1 MWVVADLNED
11 YIAKMEDVLEVYER
25 PYDQQEPVVCLDE
38 KPITLHADVRPASP
52 AVPGREARRDNE
64 YERCGTANV
73 FCAVEPKV
81 GRHFTFPTPDRS
93 GFEFA
98 RVAVSLALAYPEAKT
113 IHLVMDNLNIHR
125 RKALADVFGAE
136 MAAQVWNRFTVH
148 YTPTHGS
155 WLNQAEIEI
164 GLFSR
169 QCLGKRRIPSLKILR
184 AQARAWNRRANRDRV
199 KINWKFDRKEAR
211 KKFGYNNHF
220 SSGQRP
226 RYDKYVRGW
235 AIVTVFHDYTHG
247 WSESCPVDRI
257 LDPCLKKAC
266 TACCNTAAS
275 SGKPAS
281 RSSSENHRRRSLGR
295 CFPKATMNS

>member
-11 YIAKMEDVLEVYER
+11 YIAKMEDVLEVYEQ
-25 PYDQQEPVVCLDE
+25 PYDKQEPVVCLDE

-64 YERCGTANV
+64 YQRCGTANV
-73 FCAVEPKV
+73 FCAVEPKA

-98 RVAVSLALAYPEAKT
+98 RVAVNLALAYPEAKT

-136 MAAQVWNRFTVH
+136 MAAQVWSRFTVH

-169 QCLGKRRIPSLKILR
+169 QCLGKRRIPSLKILK

-199 KINWKFDRKEAR
+199 KINWKFDRKAAR
-211 KKFGYNNHF
+211 TKFGYNSKSF
-220 SSGQRP
+220 
-226 RYDKYVRGW
+226 K
-235 AIVTVFHDYTHG
+235 
-247 WSESCPVDRI
+247 
-257 LDPCLKKAC
+257 
-266 TACCNTAAS
+266 
-275 SGKPAS
+275 
-281 RSSSENHRRRSLGR
+281 RS
-295 CFPKATMNS
+295 KT